1 MSLEVR
7 QLKWV
12 VIQYRKGGAALK
24 TYWVLVGSFGS
35 GKSELALNLALE
47 KAKEG
52 TCTLVDLDVINP
64 YFRTSERG
72 DVLEPAGV
80 ELIMPPFALD
90 KIEIMSLSPR
100 VYSAFA
106 PGEGNVIFDIGGD
119 HVGSIALGQYKPRFD
134 QLPGD
139 SVHVLFIVNPLRPT
153 AADFDSA
160 RTVLEK
166 IQLVSRL
173 AVTGIVNNANLAG
186 ETEAAHLAEGYE
198 LVKALSEATGIPVW
212 GTCGTEN
219 VLEQFRQYADA
230 QKLDPAFIGR
240 YQPIE
245 ILMHRSWDKFLT
257 EGL

>member
-1 MSLEVR
+1 M
-7 QLKWV
+7 
-12 VIQYRKGGAALK
+12 K

-52 TCTLVDLDVINP
+52 PCSLVDLDVINP

-72 DVLEPAGV
+72 DVLKPAGV

-90 KIEIMSLSPR
+90 KIEIMSLSAQ
-100 VYSAFA
+100 VFSVFS

-119 HVGSIALGQYKPRFD
+119 DVGSIALGQYKARFD
-134 QLPGD
+134 RIPPEQLN
-139 SVHVLFIVNPLRPT
+139 VLFIVNCLRPT

-160 RTVLEK
+160 MDVLAK
-166 IQLVSRL
+166 IQYVSRL
-173 AVTGIVNNANLAG
+173 KVTGIVNNANLAG
-186 ETEAAHLAEGYE
+186 ETEACHLAEGYA
-198 LVKALSEATGIPVW
+198 LVKRLSQATGIPVW
-212 GTCGTEN
+212 GSCGTEE
-219 VLEQFRQYADA
+219 VLRSFREYVRENA
-230 QKLDPAFIGR
+230 LDPAFVGK

-245 ILMHRSWDKFLT
+245 IMMHRSWEKFLA